1 MTKRNPLLGNNGRVF
16 EANAVRMRMA
26 RELQSTVEWR
36 KGARPTLA
44 ECLAFIDEHGIS
56 LMHQYAANKASERQK
71 SFRIV
76 QRNPVRDP
84 RSHGLVSDPPAN
96 AVEGDTCVMASRYH
110 PGTYEVLVLGGDIMP
125 GKGYVEMWFL
135 GRQKLTK
142 EHAMETAAA
151 FAS

>member
-1 MTKRNPLLGNNGRVF
+1 VF

-56 LMHQYAANKASERQK
+56 LMHQYAANKAAERQK

-76 QRNPVRDP
+76 QRNPPRDP
-84 RSHGLVSDPPAN
+84 IAHGLVTDPPKRG
-96 AVEGDTCVMASRYH
+96 VDGDTCVMASKYH
-110 PGTYEVLVLGGDIMP
+110 PGTYEVLVFGGDIIP

-135 GRQKLTK
+135 ANQKLPLALAIKRAK
-142 EHAMETAAA
+142 EFAA
-151 FAS
+151 